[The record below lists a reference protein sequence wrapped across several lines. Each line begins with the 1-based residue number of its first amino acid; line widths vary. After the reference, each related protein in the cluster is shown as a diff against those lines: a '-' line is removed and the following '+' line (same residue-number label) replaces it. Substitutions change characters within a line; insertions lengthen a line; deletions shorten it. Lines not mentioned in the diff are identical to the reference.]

1 MRLFLDSSVVLAA
14 CGRISGG
21 SRRVCDLALDHGWR
35 LMTSDYVLR
44 EVNRNLKERMPVTAT
59 DEWRRLAPVL
69 ERVRD
74 VTSFAWP
81 VVFSATKD
89 RPVLFT
95 ASAFAD
101 VLLTLDAGDFG
112 SLMRAGFYGLAVMTP
127 GDFLRRERAAGRL
140 R

>member
-1 MRLFLDSSVVLAA
+1 
-14 CGRISGG
+14 
-21 SRRVCDLALDHGWR
+21 
-35 LMTSDYVLR
+35 MTSDYVLR
-44 EVNRNLKERMPVTAT
+44 EVNRNLNERMPMVAT
-59 DEWRRLAPVL
+59 DQWRQLAPLL

-74 VTSFAWP
+74 VTSFEWP

-101 VLLTLDAGDFG
+101 VLLTLDVMDFAPI
-112 SLMRAGFYGLAVMTP
+112 MRAGFYGLAVLTP